1 MGAGWG
7 RFGAEGVTDMRPI
20 HLVLLVLPVMA
31 ACATTPR
38 SQCEAPYRAE
48 LRTVEADLQDTAE
61 VLARGYRL
69 VPTRSRHGVHHC
81 VTRTG
86 FVRLCTPEDGEA
98 MFDKRP
104 ISRAAETA
112 KLAALQAEQKR
123 LEAAIA
129 ACRAQYPE

>member
-1 MGAGWG
+1 
-7 RFGAEGVTDMRPI
+7 MRPI
-20 HLVLLVLPVMA
+20 HLALLALPLMA

-48 LRTVEADLQDTAE
+48 LRAVEADLQDTAQD
-61 VLARGYRL
+61 LGRGYRL

-81 VTRTG
+81 VTRAG
-86 FVRLCTPEDGEA
+86 FVRLCTEEDGEA

-129 ACRAQYPE
+129 VCQAKFPQ

>member
-1 MGAGWG
+1 
-7 RFGAEGVTDMRPI
+7 MRPI
-20 HLVLLVLPVMA
+20 HLALLALPLVA

-38 SQCEAPYRAE
+38 GQCQAPYRAE
-48 LRTVEADLQDTAE
+48 LRTVEAELQHTAE
-61 VLARGYRL
+61 VLGRGYRL
-69 VPTRSRHGVHHC
+69 VPTRSRLGVHHC

-86 FVRLCTPEDGEA
+86 FVRLCTLEDGEP

-104 ISRAAETA
+104 ISRSAETA

-129 ACRAQYPE
+129 ACAVKFPE

>member
-1 MGAGWG
+1 M
-7 RFGAEGVTDMRPI
+7 
-20 HLVLLVLPVMA
+20 
-31 ACATTPR
+31 
-38 SQCEAPYRAE
+38 
-48 LRTVEADLQDTAE
+48 QDTAE
-61 VLARGYRL
+61 ALGRGYRL
-69 VPTRSRHGVHHC
+69 VPSRSRRGVHHC

-86 FVRLCTPEDGEA
+86 FVRLCTSEDGEP

-129 ACRAQYPE
+129 ACAAKYPE